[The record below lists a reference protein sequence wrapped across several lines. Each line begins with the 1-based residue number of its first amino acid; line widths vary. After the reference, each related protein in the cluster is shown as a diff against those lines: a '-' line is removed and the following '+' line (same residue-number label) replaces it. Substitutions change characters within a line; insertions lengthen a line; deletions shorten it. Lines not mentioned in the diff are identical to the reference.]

1 MKKQQGFTLIELMIV
16 IAIIAILAAIAL
28 PMYQNYVARSQIA
41 AALAEITPGKVQAE
55 IRIADGQAA
64 TTPNAIGLRAPTPR
78 CGTIVVDIAPSA
90 ASAIT
95 CTMIGN
101 AQVNNQTITLTRIA
115 DNNAGQGGVNTG
127 GNWTCTTT
135 APAALTPAGCTG
147 VS

>member
-28 PMYQNYVARSQIA
+28 PMYQNYVARSQVA
-41 AALAEITPGKVQAE
+41 AALAEITPGRTQAE
-55 IRIADGQAA
+55 IRMADGQASN
-64 TTPNAIGLRAPTPR
+64 TPNAIGLRTPTVR
-78 CGTIVVDIAPSA
+78 CSLVTVDITTTGGTIV
-90 ASAIT
+90 
-95 CTMIGN
+95 CTMVGN
-101 AQVNNQTITLTRIA
+101 GQVNNQTITLTRIA

-147 VS
+147 T

>member
-28 PMYQNYVARSQIA
+28 PMYQNYVARSQVA
-41 AALAEITPGKVQAE
+41 AALAEITPGRTQAE
-55 IRIADGQAA
+55 IRMADGQASN
-64 TTPNAIGLRAPTPR
+64 TPNAIGLRSPTTR
-78 CGTIVVDIAPSA
+78 CSLVVVDITTTGG
-90 ASAIT
+90 AIV

-101 AQVNNQTITLTRIA
+101 GQVNNQTITLTRIA
-115 DNNAGQGGVNTG
+115 DNNAGQGGVNNG

-147 VS
+147 T

>member
-28 PMYQNYVARSQIA
+28 PMYQNYVARSQVA
-41 AALAEITPGKVQAE
+41 AALAEITPGRTQAE
-55 IRIADGQAA
+55 IRMADGQASN
-64 TTPNAIGLRAPTPR
+64 TPNAIGLRSPTTR
-78 CGTIVVDIAPSA
+78 CSLVVVDITTTGG
-90 ASAIT
+90 AIV

-101 AQVNNQTITLTRIA
+101 GQVNDQTITLTRIA

-147 VS
+147 T

>member
-28 PMYQNYVARSQIA
+28 PMYQNYVARSQVA
-41 AALAEITPGKVQAE
+41 AALAEITPGRTQAE
-55 IRIADGQAA
+55 IRMADGQASN
-64 TTPNAIGLRAPTPR
+64 TPNAIGLRSPTTR
-78 CGTIVVDIAPSA
+78 CSLVVVDITTTGG
-90 ASAIT
+90 AIV

-101 AQVNNQTITLTRIA
+101 GQVNNQTITLTRIA

-135 APAALTPAGCTG
+135 APEALTPAGCTG
-147 VS
+147 T

>member
-28 PMYQNYVARSQIA
+28 PMYQNYVARSQVA
-41 AALAEITPGKVQAE
+41 AALAEITPGRTQAE
-55 IRIADGQAA
+55 IRMADGQASN
-64 TTPNAIGLRAPTPR
+64 TPNAIGLRSPTTR
-78 CGTIVVDIAPSA
+78 CSLVVVDITTTGG
-90 ASAIT
+90 AIV

-101 AQVNNQTITLTRIA
+101 GQVNNQTITLTRIA

-147 VS
+147 T

>member
-28 PMYQNYVARSQIA
+28 PMYQNYVARSQVA
-41 AALAEITPGKVQAE
+41 AALAEITPGRTQAE
-55 IRIADGQAA
+55 IRMADGQASN
-64 TTPNAIGLRAPTPR
+64 TPNAIGLRSPTTR
-78 CGTIVVDIAPSA
+78 CSLVVVDITA
-90 ASAIT
+90 AGGTII
-95 CTMIGN
+95 CTMVGN
-101 AQVNNQTITLTRIA
+101 GQVNNQTITLTRIA

-147 VS
+147 T